1 MSTFIRLVKL
11 ISPYKGWVALGV
23 LLSFLTVG
31 SSVGLMAMS
40 AYLISKAALAVDVS
54 EIALAITTVRLFA
67 ILRAVFRYLERYY
80 THTATFRI
88 LSHLRVWFYAAIEP
102 LAPARLMQYRG
113 GDLLARIGSDIDTL
127 ENFYVRVVVPPI
139 AAVLVTAFAC
149 AILGT
154 FNISLAIAL
163 LVFLVLT
170 GVILPLASRWLGKE
184 SAAGMIQARAELGAV
199 FIDEI
204 QGISDL
210 LVFDGAGRYQTRVD
224 ELSRR
229 LNRLQERSAM
239 LRGVSNALAALFTS
253 LAGLTV
259 LILAIPLVSTGQIE
273 GVLSGVAAADRDR
286 QLRSRAAAIARLAA
300 ARGEPGSRA
309 ALIRADRCL
318 PRGSRLWSGFAA
330 AR

>member
-40 AYLISKAALAVDVS
+40 AYLISKAALAIDVS

-149 AILGT
+149 AILGI
-154 FNISLAIAL
+154 FNVSLAIAL
-163 LVFLVLT
+163 LVFLLLT

-184 SAAGMIQARAELGAV
+184 SAAGMIQARGGAQAEYSSTK
-199 FIDEI
+199 FRESPIC
-204 QGISDL
+204 SC
-210 LVFDGAGRYQTRVD
+210 
-224 ELSRR
+224 
-229 LNRLQERSAM
+229 
-239 LRGVSNALAALFTS
+239 
-253 LAGLTV
+253 
-259 LILAIPLVSTGQIE
+259 STGQ
-273 GVLSGVAAADRDR
+273 
-286 QLRSRAAAIARLAA
+286 
-300 ARGEPGSRA
+300 PGTRPGWTS
-309 ALIRADRCL
+309 
-318 PRGSRLWSGFAA
+318 
-330 AR
+330 